1 MTTSSRSPSLG
12 LPRRI
17 DRRLFAIVATTG
29 LVVAGGWAL
38 QAWNSEPATTPHRH
52 AEEKLKA
59 EVDARFQ
66 QGIVMLHAKEYEHA
80 MTAFHRVLQLAPA
93 MPEAHVNT
101 GFALVG
107 MKRYPEAEAF
117 FRTAMDL
124 RPEQTNAYYGLAMA
138 LEGKGD
144 LSAATAAMQTYM
156 HLSKPD
162 DRHRRKAEAAIWEW
176 REALAGK
183 SGDGSR
189 SAVSK

>member
-1 MTTSSRSPSLG
+1 MQT
-12 LPRRI
+12 
-17 DRRLFAIVATTG
+17 
-29 LVVAGGWAL
+29 
-38 QAWNSEPATTPHRH
+38 WNREAATTPHQH
-52 AEEKLKA
+52 AEERLKA

-66 QGIVMLHAKEYEHA
+66 QGVIMLHAREYEHA
-80 MTAFHRVLQLAPA
+80 MTAFHRVLQLAPT

-107 MKRYPEAEAF
+107 LQRYPEAEAF
-117 FRTAMDL
+117 FRTATDL

-144 LSAATAAMQTYM
+144 LPAAVAAMQAYM

-176 REALAGK
+176 RETLARK
-183 SGDGSR
+183 S
-189 SAVSK
+189 SKDSSLAPRK